1 MRLAKFGA
9 WLRSEQGQDLSE
21 YALIIGLIVI
31 LAIGSITAISDSI
44 QGVLSSISSTLQT
57 LVP

>member
-1 MRLAKFGA
+1 MRLAKLVA
-9 WLRSEQGQDLSE
+9 WLRSEDGQDLSE

-44 QGVLSSISSTLQT
+44 QGVLSTISSTLQT

>member
-1 MRLAKFGA
+1 MRSAKLLA

-31 LAIGSITAISDSI
+31 LAIGSITAISGSI